1 MKKLTLTLF
10 TLLLTSLIIGGCGK
24 KEDASNTS
32 SGKEEIVEKTSAEP
46 TGELSLSSREF
57 KPGESITVNY
67 SAEGDFGSNSWIGI
81 IPSEIEHGD
90 ESKNDQHDVSYQYFK
105 DKKGNLKFVAP
116 EKPGKY
122 DFRMHTTDANGKEVA
137 YVTFTVAETVEETDT
152 DYKLSSN
159 KASYK
164 PGEEITVTFTAS
176 PNWSK
181 NAWIGIIPSEIEH
194 GDESKND
201 QHDVSYKYLSGKTSG
216 TVTLKAPDKPGKY
229 DLRMHDTDANGK
241 EIKYVSFTVK

>member
-1 MKKLTLTLF
+1 MKKFTFTLF
-10 TLLLTSLIIGGCGK
+10 TLLLTSVIITGCGK

-32 SGKEEIVEKTSAEP
+32 SGKEETVEKTSSDP

-57 KPGESITVNY
+57 EPGESITVNY

-81 IPSEIEHGD
+81 IPSEIDHGD

-105 DKKGNLKFVAP
+105 DKKGNLKFTAP

-137 YVTFTVAETVEETDT
+137 YVTFTVAETVEENDT

-159 KASYK
+159 KTTYK
-164 PGEEITVTFTAS
+164 TGEDITVTFTAS

-216 TVTLKAPDKPGKY
+216 SITLKAPDKPGKY